1 MLSMRNF
8 RNLDTWQMGR
18 MICRQVYAQTRAFPP
33 DERFGLTQQMRRSA
47 VSIPSNIAEGAAR
60 GSDAD
65 FRRFLFIARGSAA
78 ELETQLLVATDLDYV
93 ATENESVIRLFD
105 DIDKTQAM
113 LGRLIQVITDA
124 ESTAD

>member
-18 MICRQVYAQTRAFPP
+18 VICRQVYEQTRTFPAN
-33 DERFGLTQQMRRSA
+33 ERFGLTQQMRRSA

-78 ELETQLLVATDLDYV
+78 ELETQLLIAADLEYV
-93 ATENESVIRLFD
+93 AMKNGSVIRLLD

-124 ESTAD
+124 EAEAG